1 MSDLKGK
8 LIVEVE
14 EETGEHHVGDDIIG
28 TEALARGE
36 PCEPDTHTHTHT
48 HTHTQ
53 SHTLASVTC
62 RQGLGIRV

>member
-36 PCEPDTHTHTHT
+36 PCEPDTHTQRERERE
-48 HTHTQ
+48 TQ
-53 SHTLASVTC
+53 SHTRASVTC